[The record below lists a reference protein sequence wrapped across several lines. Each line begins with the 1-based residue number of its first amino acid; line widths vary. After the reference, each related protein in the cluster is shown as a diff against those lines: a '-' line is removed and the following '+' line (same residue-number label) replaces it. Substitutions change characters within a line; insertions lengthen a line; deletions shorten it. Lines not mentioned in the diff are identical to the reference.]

1 MINNEINNNII
12 SKIGNN
18 IRYYRQKKDL
28 SLKEFG
34 KLMNLSLTTI
44 QKYETGKIEPSITTL
59 YEISNVLNVDL
70 AKLLDIDVKINISV
84 SESEIKTELRDIK
97 KQLSLLLN
105 NFDIKIPTIKDSAS
119 LIFELNNILSIV
131 DCKIVKINNK
141 NYLKTTDKEF
151 EINEDDVTSL
161 LNSITSY
168 IKFTISSFEN
178 KK

>member
-1 MINNEINNNII
+1 MENEVRINILK
-12 SKIGNN
+12 KIGNN
-18 IRYYRQKKDL
+18 IRTYRKNKKLTLVDVGELLHL
-28 SLKEFG
+28 SDA
-34 KLMNLSLTTI
+34 TV
-44 QKYETGKIEPSITTL
+44 QKYETGKIEPNITML
-59 YEISNVLNVDL
+59 LEIADILDVELSDLLNI
-70 AKLLDIDVKINISV
+70 DIEISV